1 MPTRHVALISG
12 SDSTGPMPY
21 VYPQPRESGAS
32 ETGWDLGP
40 GTLPCSARIQTNISS
55 SNTRQ
60 RNSKTLK
67 ITACIHSWGKLWTRR
82 YKEIRNPTATPE
94 EWEQEQGARS
104 KSRALRKP
112 SAHTTTKGWASCLS
126 RPCGPS
132 PSPPPL
138 LTLDKEPVC
147 PCLGGKQGDLSL
159 VFAPPCYSRGPSKAL
174 PEFLVW
180 WWCYSVTKLCPT
192 LCDPTDYSTS
202 GFPVLHHLL
211 EFVQI
216 HVH

>member
-32 ETGWDLGP
+32 ETGWDLGL

-94 EWEQEQGARS
+94 EWEQKQGARS
-104 KSRALRKP
+104 RSRALRKP
-112 SAHTTTKGWASCLS
+112 SAHTTTQGWASCLS

-132 PSPPPL
+132 PRPPPL
-138 LTLDKEPVC
+138 LTLDEDPVC
-147 PCLGGKQGDLSL
+147 PWLGANKGT
-159 VFAPPCYSRGPSKAL
+159 Y
-174 PEFLVW
+174 
-180 WWCYSVTKLCPT
+180 
-192 LCDPTDYSTS
+192 
-202 GFPVLHHLL
+202 HLL
-211 EFVQI
+211 LLPLAAAEAPVKPCLNFLSGGVVIQSLSC
-216 HVH
+216 V